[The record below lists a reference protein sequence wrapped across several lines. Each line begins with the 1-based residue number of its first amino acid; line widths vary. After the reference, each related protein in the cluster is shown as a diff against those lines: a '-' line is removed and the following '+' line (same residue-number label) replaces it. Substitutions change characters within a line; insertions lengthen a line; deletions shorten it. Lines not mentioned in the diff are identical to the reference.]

1 MVLYV
6 LNSMMDRVG
15 IVDQFKSLIWT
26 PRYQTAGDFELLAP
40 ANAEIVELLQRDNF
54 VMREDDPNHAM
65 IIEQVKVQTDEEN
78 GHTILVSGRDLKSIL
93 YRRIIWKQTMLSG
106 TLAQGLTK
114 LLNENIIEPT
124 DAARAVDG
132 FTIGDLSAG
141 SDALTVQ
148 YTCDNLGDTVDALC
162 ASYGIGYDVTVDT
175 EDKTMEFSLFKGKDR
190 SYEQEEN
197 PYVVFSPEYENLVST
212 IYQESVKKF
221 YNVANVGGE
230 GEGDERKFA
239 TAGDASMSGLDRY
252 ELFVDKKSMS
262 TNRGEITPEEYTE
275 QLIAAGEDKL
285 AKSKITRAY
294 EGSIQSV
301 GQFRLGIDYELGDV
315 VEVVNEF
322 GMEGRCRIS
331 AIIDCLDETG
341 RHIVPTFEALYTD
354 TEYWVDE
361 EGNYFTDEMRNKF
374 IFK

>member
-190 SYEQEEN
+190 SYEQDLHLIMME
-197 PYVVFSPEYENLVST
+197 
-212 IYQESVKKF
+212 QEQ
-221 YNVANVGGE
+221 
-230 GEGDERKFA
+230 
-239 TAGDASMSGLDRY
+239 SM
-252 ELFVDKKSMS
+252 V
-262 TNRGEITPEEYTE
+262 E
-275 QLIAAGEDKL
+275 Q
-285 AKSKITRAY
+285 
-294 EGSIQSV
+294 
-301 GQFRLGIDYELGDV
+301 
-315 VEVVNEF
+315 
-322 GMEGRCRIS
+322 
-331 AIIDCLDETG
+331 
-341 RHIVPTFEALYTD
+341 
-354 TEYWVDE
+354 
-361 EGNYFTDEMRNKF
+361 
-374 IFK
+374 

>member
-6 LNSMMDRVG
+6 LNSQFDRIG
-15 IVDQFKSLIWT
+15 ILDQYQSFIWT

-40 ANAEIVELLQRDNF
+40 ANAEIVDLLQRDNF
-54 VMREDDPNHAM
+54 IMREDDENHAM
-65 IIEQVKVQTDEEN
+65 IIEQVKIQTDEEN
-78 GHTILVSGRDLKSIL
+78 GHTILVKGRDLKSIL

-114 LLNENIIEPT
+114 LLNENVIEPT
-124 DAARAVDG
+124 DASRAVDG

-162 ASYGIGYDVTVDT
+162 ASYGIGYDVTIDIA
-175 EDKTMEFSLFKGKDR
+175 DRTMEFSLYKGEDR
-190 SYEQEEN
+190 SYDQSEN

-212 IYQESVKKF
+212 TYQENTKKF

-239 TAGDASMSGLDRY
+239 VAGDASMSGLDRY
-252 ELFVDKKSMS
+252 ELYVDKKSVS
-262 TNRGEITPEEYTE
+262 SNRGEITEEEYYE
-275 QLIAAGEDKL
+275 LLKQAGEDKL
-285 AKSKITRAY
+285 AKSQITQAY
-294 EGSIQSV
+294 EGSVQSI
-301 GQFRLGIDYELGDV
+301 GQFRLGVDFLLGDV

-331 AIIDCLDETG
+331 AIIDCLDQTG
-341 RHIVPTFEALYTD
+341 RHIVPTFEALFQAD
-354 TEYWVDE
+354 EYWTDE
-361 EGNYFTDEMRNKF
+361 EGNYISDEMGNEF
-374 IFK
+374 VFK

>member
-114 LLNENIIEPT
+114 LLNENVIEPT

-175 EDKTMEFSLFKGKDR
+175 EEKTMEFSLFKGEDR

-285 AKSKITRAY
+285 AKSQITRAY